1 MSYTKIGLLVW
12 KARCEAQ
19 AHIVGR
25 QDRIHFVTDMG
36 MLCRLV
42 ADGTGIGVLAERIA
56 PDYIV

>member
-1 MSYTKIGLLVW
+1 
-12 KARCEAQ
+12 
-19 AHIVGR
+19 VGR